1 MREPWWLYY
10 AKLTKSMVDS
20 AVAFLDIGRLAT
32 KLYTGISFAI
42 DRALDAA
49 YTTPS
54 VSSVDGYTARISWT
68 QVWADNRQNDKVYV
82 AVYIHDESKYIYA
95 YSTAVAVIYL
105 KLEYVSYSPSLT
117 WRLHPTSGTAYSSGT
132 QPYLKSWMHRGV
144 VDGPPSLV
152 AGPFFLLAALFLFT
166 YAAWR

>member
-1 MREPWWLYY
+1 MRKPWWLYS

-20 AVAFLDIGRLAT
+20 AVSFLDIGRLAT
-32 KLYTGISFAI
+32 KLYTGISFAV

-54 VSSVDGYTARISWT
+54 VSSVNSYTARISCT
-68 QVWADNRQNDKVYV
+68 QEWADNKQNDKVYV

-95 YSTAVAVIYL
+95 YSTAVAVTYL
-105 KLEYVSYSPSLT
+105 KLEYASYSPSPT
-117 WRLHPTSGTAYSSGT
+117 WCFHPTSGTAYSSGT

-144 VDGPPSLV
+144 VDGLR
-152 AGPFFLLAALFLFT
+152 A
-166 YAAWR
+166 